1 MKKEVYFIELNNLT
15 PHIETSFEIS
25 LSHLSL
31 GDRVNYYFWG
41 HKALYKESIFPAN
54 FSFLFPKKNLPEVKA
69 AKLINHE
76 NFYYDSKYKLVDF
89 EKTTFKYSNIE
100 ELKELT
106 FQNFDIGMAV
116 ASSLISLKKD
126 SNPCIKSNK
135 NLIDKML
142 ESGVQIYLN
151 TIELLSKYI
160 VDLVYIFNGRFCN
173 QRAILRACEK
183 LNIKYKIHERG
194 ANKDLY
200 FVRDFMPHNKELIQ
214 KEMLQSWELITDKN
228 KAKEVAI
235 KWFLDRRSG
244 IDTDWFSYSKN
255 QEKNYLPNFEKST
268 KIITYFHSSDDE
280 YAAIGDQFKWKGWI
294 DQFDAVVNLI
304 KVVDS
309 IKTIKLVIRLH
320 PHMIKKSIAE
330 NLKWKSLIKYSKDI
344 LIINP
349 ESKIDSYAL
358 VENSDIILSSGS
370 KIGIE
375 SVFLKKP
382 SILLGPSPYDSL
394 LLTYPAHSIEDL
406 TNLLTNKLNPID
418 NDNLYKYGYWW
429 ATHGDKFIYY
439 KPLSLTKGKFL
450 GVDLQ
455 KKPILFNLLIKLK
468 QKIYNYINE

>member
-1 MKKEVYFIELNNLT
+1 
-15 PHIETSFEIS
+15 
-25 LSHLSL
+25 
-31 GDRVNYYFWG
+31 
-41 HKALYKESIFPAN
+41 
-54 FSFLFPKKNLPEVKA
+54 
-69 AKLINHE
+69 
-76 NFYYDSKYKLVDF
+76 
-89 EKTTFKYSNIE
+89 
-100 ELKELT
+100 
-106 FQNFDIGMAV
+106 
-116 ASSLISLKKD
+116 
-126 SNPCIKSNK
+126 
-135 NLIDKML
+135 
-142 ESGVQIYLN
+142 
-151 TIELLSKYI
+151 
-160 VDLVYIFNGRFCN
+160 
-173 QRAILRACEK
+173 LRACEK